1 MSYGF
6 DDSDPD
12 TEPLYDA
19 LGSPVGAIGRGSSG
33 RFEARDYLGN
43 LLGSYEEGSGLSFD
57 SNGITVGRGNWMP
70 AMFGRPR
77 R

>member
-12 TEPLYDA
+12 TEVLYDA

-33 RFEARDYLGN
+33 RIEAHDNLGN
-43 LLGSYEEGSGLSFD
+43 LLGSYEEGSNISFD
-57 SNGITVGRGNWMP
+57 PIGVSIGRGNWMP
-70 AMFGRPR
+70 ALFGRR
-77 R
+77 QR